1 MRSFTTLRSTANYA
15 PQGSCDKEPELDR
28 APHNEKT
35 VVVKFNS
42 AYSRLFSNYPE
53 LLELQE
59 KNSERHLKGLSY

>member
-1 MRSFTTLRSTANYA
+1 MRSFTTLSCMANYT
-15 PQGSCDKEPELDR
+15 PQGSCDKERELDC

-42 AYSRLFSNYPE
+42 AYSRPFSNYPE